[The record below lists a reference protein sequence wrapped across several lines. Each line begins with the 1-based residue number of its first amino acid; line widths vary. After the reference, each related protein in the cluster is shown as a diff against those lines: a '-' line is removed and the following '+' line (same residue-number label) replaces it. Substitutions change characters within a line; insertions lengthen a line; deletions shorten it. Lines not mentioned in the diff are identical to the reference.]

1 MTTTL
6 RSMIHTRLGWSWRDH
21 VGTSEIVDNNRL
33 EAKLEW
39 TDGAS
44 TGQADAV
51 WHIEDAALADGQSV
65 DLELNAL
72 EQTLFGGTI
81 TIRFDRIKGLLIVHK
96 LAGADYLLV
105 GAALTKEWHEPFGSP
120 GDTLKVMPGCPLLLA
135 NGRDG
140 WPVDAQHA
148 RLRLR
153 AVGGAAVFDMAVLG
167 TLDAAYGSSSASG
180 TS

>member
-6 RSMIHTRLGWSWRDH
+6 RSMIHARFGWAWRDR
-21 VGTSEIVDNNRL
+21 VGTSEIVDSNRL
-33 EAKLEW
+33 EAKIELA
-39 TDGAS
+39 DGTS

-51 WHIEDAALADGQSV
+51 WHSEDAALADGQSV
-65 DLELNAL
+65 ELELNAL

-81 TIRFDRIKGLLIVHK
+81 TIRFGRIKGLLIVHRI
-96 LAGADYLLV
+96 AAADYLLV
-105 GAALTKEWHEPFGSP
+105 GAAPANEWYEPFGSS

-135 NGRDG
+135 SSRDG

-153 AVGGAAVFDMAVLG
+153 AVGGTAVFDIAILG
-167 TLDAAYGSSSASG
+167 TLDAAYGSSSAIGS
-180 TS
+180 S